1 MSEKKPTQQQPTE
14 EEVQDAVAF
23 ALVASNLAGCTPPT
37 QEDIQRLESYARG
50 EVSIEEAIADARRRI
65 QGV

>member
-1 MSEKKPTQQQPTE
+1 MTGENSDKRQPTE

-23 ALVASNLAGCTPPT
+23 ALAASNLAGCTPPT

-65 QGV
+65 QGA